1 MFKRM
6 LAILTALVMLVT
18 IAGVS
23 LAETAETAKTAG
35 MTLEEI
41 ETLNGEPVTVHR
53 DQGRVTFIGGSCSAE
68 PVKSYEDAER
78 MIRKGLDLID
88 SDRGNGFFDLF
99 RTHPLL
105 TSGSSFSHARNSS
118 RGIRMRFPIRFDG
131 NPLLWLK
138 L

>member
-23 LAETAETAKTAG
+23 LAEAAETAKTAG

-41 ETLNGEPVTVHR
+41 ETLNGGPVTVHK
-53 DQGRVTFIGGSCSAE
+53 DKGLVTFIGGSCSTE

-78 MIRKGLDLID
+78 VIRSVL
-88 SDRGNGFFDLF
+88 
-99 RTHPLL
+99 PLL
-105 TSGSSFSHARNSS
+105 GGNELTAFERWRILNDPAGNVYYVFQQVLEDALVPGGAVKIITDR
-118 RGIRMRFPIRFDG
+118 DG
-131 NPLLWLK
+131 TMP
-138 L
+138 